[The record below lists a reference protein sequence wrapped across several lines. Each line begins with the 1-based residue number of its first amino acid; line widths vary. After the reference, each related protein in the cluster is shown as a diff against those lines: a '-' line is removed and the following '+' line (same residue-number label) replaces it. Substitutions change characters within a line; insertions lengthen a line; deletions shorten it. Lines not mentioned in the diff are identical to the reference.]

1 MGRAV
6 TTIHKERGGGGY
18 GDDNGIKQPATR
30 EHLMEELEGLWRG
43 LDELFASMSPADW
56 ARKHGKHWTFE
67 DIPYHLAYFDK
78 GIATAIERGGD
89 VPEGERQLLRTMN
102 NLHEWNTC
110 QFAKR
115 PPDQTV
121 EESLRQMRQS
131 RDEVRRVVT
140 SLSEADLDERAWML
154 LIVGW
159 TTRRLAL
166 QMCIPHMRGHGGR
179 ILSGGRWETEGR
191 GDTVMSAA
199 DFFTIRGGRIV
210 SHQVY

>member
-78 GIATAIERGGD
+78 GIATAIERGGA
-89 VPEGERQLLRTMN
+89 VPEGKRQLVRTMN

-131 RDEVRRVVT
+131 RDEVRPRAST
-140 SLSEADLDERAWML
+140 MGRAACCRASSSRHPSGKRGCASLTRSHEAVRSRLSPRL
-154 LIVGW
+154 LKPLSLG
-159 TTRRLAL
+159 
-166 QMCIPHMRGHGGR
+166 PDGGAR
-179 ILSGGRWETEGR
+179 
-191 GDTVMSAA
+191 
-199 DFFTIRGGRIV
+199 
-210 SHQVY
+210 